1 MPRKT
6 RPKRAV
12 DGIVLGLIESMFQ
25 TMTAVMKQS
34 TALAASIIIFL
45 TQACSVAP
53 VEKRERADKA
63 GLASKAVDACE
74 CEVAKGKGDS
84 PECWA
89 GYDKAT
95 RPFKIGREGGTVS
108 GGALCAPITTDADCF
123 KDSEGSFCITTRYY
137 VKDVEIDETRLCRLE
152 EARAVENAVA
162 GVGKRADPSGNW
174 NEGDWDQKQAA
185 RAAKAALAEVRAGK
199 ALKVSRAD
207 PSCLPAATE

>member
-1 MPRKT
+1 
-6 RPKRAV
+6 
-12 DGIVLGLIESMFQ
+12 MFQ

-34 TALAASIIIFL
+34 TALAASIIIFA

-53 VEKRERADKA
+53 AEKRERADKA
-63 GLASKAVDACE
+63 GLASKAVEACE

-95 RPFKIGREGGTVS
+95 SPFKIGREGGTLS
-108 GGALCAPITTDADCF
+108 SDALCAPITTDADCF
-123 KDSEGSFCITTRYY
+123 KDSGGSFCITTRYY
-137 VKDVEIDETRLCRLE
+137 VKDVDIDETRLCRLE

-162 GVGKRADPSGNW
+162 GVEKRAEPSGNW

-199 ALKVSRAD
+199 ALKVARAD